1 MRIGHPTSNIQR
13 PNSMSTITSYS
24 NPKIKQA
31 RALRQ
36 RKQRDATGLFL
47 VEGLFHI
54 GEALAAHVAIDSL
67 FYAPDLLD
75 NDFARQLVDRTLAAG
90 ITCFETTADVFAS
103 LAEKENPQGV
113 IAVVRQQ
120 RASLAD
126 LTPSNFAWGVA
137 IVAPQDPGNVG
148 TILRTIDAV
157 GASGLILLD
166 SSVDVY
172 HPTAVRAS
180 LGSIFWCPI
189 VSASFAEWSQ
199 WAKRQGY
206 RIYGTSAKG
215 SADYKDVDVYER
227 PLIVLLGSERE
238 GLSPEQAAV
247 CDQLVRLPMRGHV
260 SSLNL
265 AVAAGV
271 VLYAVLERLR

>member
-1 MRIGHPTSNIQR
+1 
-13 PNSMSTITSYS
+13 MSLITSHS
-24 NPKIKQA
+24 NPKVKQA

-36 RKQRDATGLFL
+36 RKQRDETGLFL

-54 GEALAAHVAIDSL
+54 GEALAAHATIDSL
-67 FYAPDLLD
+67 FYAPDLVES
-75 NDFARQLVDRTLAAG
+75 DFARQLIDRALAEG
-90 ITCFETTADVFAS
+90 ITCYETTADVFAS

-113 IAVVRQQ
+113 IAVVQQ
-120 RASLAD
+120 PRVKLAD
-126 LTPSNFAWGVA
+126 LTPQNFSWGVA

-166 SSVDVY
+166 SSVDPY

-180 LGSIFWCPI
+180 LGSIFWYPI
-189 VSASFAEWSQ
+189 VSASFTEWSH
-199 WAKRQGY
+199 WAQQHGY
-206 RIYGTSAKG
+206 HVCGTSAKG
-215 SADYKDVDVYER
+215 SVDYKEVDAYER
-227 PLIVLLGSERE
+227 PLIILLGSERE
-238 GLSPEQAAV
+238 GLSREQAAV
-247 CDQLVRLPMRGHV
+247 CQRLVRLPMRGHV

-271 VLYAVLERLR
+271 MLYAVLEKLR

>member
-1 MRIGHPTSNIQR
+1 ML
-13 PNSMSTITSYS
+13 ITSSS

-54 GEALAAHVAIDSL
+54 GEALAAHAAIDAL
-67 FYAPDLLD
+67 FYAPDLVD
-75 NDFARQLVDRTLAAG
+75 SDFARQLIDRAVIDG
-90 ITCFETTADVFAS
+90 ITCYETTADILTS
-103 LAEKENPQGV
+103 LSEKENPQGV
-113 IAVVRQQ
+113 IAVVQQ
-120 RASLAD
+120 RRAQLAD
-126 LTPSNFAWGVA
+126 LTPQNFPWGVA

-166 SSVDVY
+166 SGVDPY

-180 LGSIFWCPI
+180 LGSIFWHPI
-189 VSASFAEWSQ
+189 VSTSFNEWSH
-199 WAKRQGY
+199 WAKQHGY
-206 RIYGTSAKG
+206 HIYGTSAKG
-215 SADYKDVDVYER
+215 SVVYKEIDVYER

-238 GLSPEQAAV
+238 GLSREQAAV

-265 AVAAGV
+265 AVAGGV
-271 VLYAVLERLR
+271 VLYAVLEKLK

>member
-1 MRIGHPTSNIQR
+1 
-13 PNSMSTITSYS
+13 MSATLITSHS
-24 NPKIKQA
+24 NPKVKQA

-54 GEALAAHVAIDSL
+54 GEALAARAAIDSI
-67 FYAPDLLD
+67 FFAPDLID
-75 NDFARQLVDRTLAAG
+75 TDFARQLIDRSAAEG
-90 ITCFETTADVFAS
+90 ITCYATTAEVFAS

-113 IAVVRQQ
+113 IAVVSQ
-120 RASLAD
+120 RRVPLAD
-126 LTPSNFAWGVA
+126 LAPQNFPWGVA

-148 TILRTIDAV
+148 AVLRTIDAV

-166 SSVDVY
+166 SSVDPY

-180 LGSIFWCPI
+180 LGSIFWYPI
-189 VSASFAEWSQ
+189 VSTSFDEWLQ
-199 WAKRQGY
+199 WARQQGY
-206 RIYGTSAKG
+206 HIYGTSAKG
-215 SADYKDVDVYER
+215 SVDYKEVSTYEQ

-238 GLSPEQAAV
+238 GLSREQAAV
-247 CDQLVRLPMRGHV
+247 CDQLIRLPMRGHA

-265 AVAAGV
+265 AVAAGGAV
-271 VLYAVLERLR
+271 YAVLEKSK

>member
-1 MRIGHPTSNIQR
+1 
-13 PNSMSTITSYS
+13 MSTTLITSHS
-24 NPKIKQA
+24 NPKVKQA

-54 GEALAAHVAIDSL
+54 GEALAAHAAIDSL
-67 FYAPDLLD
+67 FYAPDLIES
-75 NDFARQLVDRTLAAG
+75 DFARQLIDRAVADG
-90 ITCFETTADVFAS
+90 IPCYETTVEVFAS

-113 IAVVRQQ
+113 IAVVAQQ
-120 RASLAD
+120 RRQLAD
-126 LTPSNFAWGVA
+126 LGPQNFPWGVA
-137 IVAPQDPGNVG
+137 IVSPQDPGNVG

-166 SSVDVY
+166 SSVDPY

-180 LGSIFWCPI
+180 LGSIFWYPI
-189 VSASFAEWSQ
+189 VSTTFREWSQ
-199 WAKRQGY
+199 WAQQRY
-206 RIYGTSAKG
+206 RIYGTSSKG
-215 SADYKDVDVYER
+215 SVDYKEVIAFEQ
-227 PLIVLLGSERE
+227 PLLVLLGSERE
-238 GLSPEQAAV
+238 GLSHEQAAV
-247 CDQLVRLPMRGHV
+247 CDQLIRLPMRGHA

-271 VLYAVLERLR
+271 MLYAVLEKLK

>member
-1 MRIGHPTSNIQR
+1 MPSL
-13 PNSMSTITSYS
+13 ITSHS

-36 RKQRDATGLFL
+36 RKQRDAAGLFL

-54 GEALAAHVAIDSL
+54 GEALAAHAALDSL

-75 NDFARQLVDRTLAAG
+75 SDFARRLIDRAVAEG
-90 ITCFETTADVFAS
+90 VTCYETTADILAS
-103 LAEKENPQGV
+103 ITEKENPQGV
-113 IAVVRQQ
+113 LAVARQQ
-120 RASLAD
+120 RVKLAD
-126 LTPSNFAWGVA
+126 LAPQNFPWGVA
-137 IVAPQDPGNVG
+137 IVSPQDPGNVG

-166 SSVDVY
+166 SGVDPY

-180 LGSIFWCPI
+180 LGSIFWYPI
-189 VSASFAEWSQ
+189 VSAPFAEWSQ
-199 WAKRQGY
+199 WAQRQGY
-206 RIYGTSAKG
+206 HVYGTSAKG
-215 SADYKDVDVYER
+215 SVDSIEVEAYER

-238 GLSPEQAAV
+238 GLSREQAAV

-271 VLYAVLERLR
+271 MLYAVLDRLR

>member
-1 MRIGHPTSNIQR
+1 
-13 PNSMSTITSYS
+13 MSTTLITSYS

-36 RKQRDATGLFL
+36 RKQRDESGLFL

-54 GEALAAHVAIDSL
+54 GEALAARAAIDSL

-75 NDFARQLVDRTLAAG
+75 SDFGRQLIDRALADG
-90 ITCFETTADVFAS
+90 IPCYETTTDILAS

-113 IAVVRQQ
+113 IAVVRQR
-120 RASLAD
+120 RAKLAD
-126 LTPSNFAWGVA
+126 LTVQNFPWGVA
-137 IVAPQDPGNVG
+137 VVAPQDPGNVG

-166 SSVDVY
+166 SSVDPY

-180 LGSIFWCPI
+180 LGSIFWYPI
-189 VSASFAEWSQ
+189 VSTSFRDWSH
-199 WAKRQGY
+199 WARQQGY
-206 RIYGTSAKG
+206 HIYGTSAKG
-215 SADYKDVDVYER
+215 SVEYKEVDVYER

-238 GLSPEQAAV
+238 GLSREQAAV
-247 CDQLVRLPMRGHV
+247 CDQLMRLPMHGHV

-271 VLYAVLERLR
+271 MLYAVLERLR

>member
-1 MRIGHPTSNIQR
+1 
-13 PNSMSTITSYS
+13 MSIITSQS
-24 NPKIKQA
+24 NPRIKQA

-36 RKQRDATGLFL
+36 RKQRDETGLFL

-54 GEALAAHVAIDSL
+54 GEAMAAHAAIDSL

-75 NDFARQLVDRTLAAG
+75 GDFARRLIDRAG
-90 ITCFETTADVFAS
+90 AERITCYETTAEVLTS

-113 IAVVRQQ
+113 IAVARQRRVQ
-120 RASLAD
+120 LAD
-126 LTPSNFAWGVA
+126 LTTQNLPWGVA
-137 IVAPQDPGNVG
+137 IVSPQDPGNVG

-157 GASGLILLD
+157 GAGGLILLD
-166 SSVDVY
+166 SSVDPY

-180 LGSIFWCPI
+180 LGSIFWYPI
-189 VSASFAEWSQ
+189 VSASFAEWSL
-199 WAKRQGY
+199 WARQQGY
-206 RIYGTSAKG
+206 HVYGTSAKG
-215 SADYKDVDVYER
+215 SVDYKEVEVYER

-238 GLSPEQAAV
+238 GLSREQAAV
-247 CDQLVRLPMRGHV
+247 CEQLVRLPMRGRV

-271 VLYAVLERLR
+271 VLYAVLEKLK

>member
-1 MRIGHPTSNIQR
+1 ML
-13 PNSMSTITSYS
+13 ITSPS

-36 RKQRDATGLFL
+36 RKQRDTTGLFL

-54 GEALAAHVAIDSL
+54 GEALAARAAIEYL
-67 FYAPDLLD
+67 CYAPELLD
-75 NDFARQLVDRTLAAG
+75 SGFARQLIDRAVAED
-90 ITCFETTADVFAS
+90 IACYETTADILTS
-103 LAEKENPQGV
+103 IAEKENPQGM
-113 IAVVRQQ
+113 IAVARQ
-120 RASLAD
+120 RRLKLAD
-126 LTPSNFAWGVA
+126 LIPQNFPWGVA

-166 SSVDVY
+166 SGVDPY

-180 LGSIFWCPI
+180 LGSIFWYPI

-199 WAKRQGY
+199 WAQRQGY
-206 RIYGTSAKG
+206 HIYGTSANG
-215 SADYKDVDVYER
+215 SVDYREVEAYEQ

-238 GLSPEQAAV
+238 GLSREQAAV
-247 CDQLVRLPMRGHV
+247 CQQLVRLPMRGHV

-271 VLYAVLERLR
+271 MLYAVLDRLK

>member
-1 MRIGHPTSNIQR
+1 MPS
-13 PNSMSTITSYS
+13 PITSHS
-24 NPKIKQA
+24 NPRIKQA

-36 RKQRDATGLFL
+36 RKQRDAAGLFL

-54 GEALAAHVAIDSL
+54 GEALAARAAIEYL
-67 FYAPDLLD
+67 CYAPDLLD
-75 NDFARQLVDRTLAAG
+75 GAFARQLIDRAVAEGLA
-90 ITCFETTADVFAS
+90 CYETTADILAS
-103 LAEKENPQGV
+103 IAEKENPQGV
-113 IAVVRQQ
+113 IAVARQQ
-120 RASLAD
+120 RVKLDD
-126 LTPSNFAWGVA
+126 LTPQNFPWGVA

-166 SSVDVY
+166 SGVDPY

-180 LGSIFWCPI
+180 LGSIFWYPI
-189 VSASFAEWSQ
+189 VSASFTEWSQ
-199 WAKRQGY
+199 WAQRQGY
-206 RIYGTSAKG
+206 HIYGTSAKA
-215 SADYKDVDVYER
+215 SVDYKAVEAYER

-238 GLSPEQAAV
+238 GLSREQAAV
-247 CDQLVRLPMRGHV
+247 CDQLVRLPMRGHA

-271 VLYAVLERLR
+271 VLYAVLDRLK

>member
-1 MRIGHPTSNIQR
+1 MTA
-13 PNSMSTITSYS
+13 ITSHS

-54 GEALAAHVAIDSL
+54 GEALAAHAAIDSI
-67 FYAPDLLD
+67 FYAPDLID
-75 NDFARQLVDRTLAAG
+75 NDFARQLIDRAAAEG
-90 ITCFETTADVFAS
+90 ITCYEITAEILAS
-103 LAEKENPQGV
+103 LAAKENPQGV
-113 IAVVRQQ
+113 IAVVQQ
-120 RASLAD
+120 RCTKLAD
-126 LTPSNFAWGVA
+126 LTPQNFPWGVA

-166 SSVDVY
+166 SSVDPY

-180 LGSIFWCPI
+180 LGSIFWNPV
-189 VSASFAEWSQ
+189 VSASFNEWSQ
-199 WAKRQGY
+199 WARRHGY
-206 RIYGTSAKG
+206 HIYGTSARG
-215 SADYKDVDVYER
+215 STDYNAVRTYEQ
-227 PLIVLLGSERE
+227 PLCVLLGSERE
-238 GLSPEQAAV
+238 GLSPAQSAV
-247 CDQLVRLPMRGHV
+247 CDQLIRLPMRGHA

-271 VLYAVLERLR
+271 VLYAVLEKLRGIEYAPVGRQSND

>member
-1 MRIGHPTSNIQR
+1 MPSLISSH
-13 PNSMSTITSYS
+13 S

-36 RKQRDATGLFL
+36 RKQRDAAGLFL

-54 GEALAAHVAIDSL
+54 GEALAARAAIEYL
-67 FYAPDLLD
+67 CYAPELLD
-75 NDFARQLVDRTLAAG
+75 NDFARQLIDRAVAG
-90 ITCFETTADVFAS
+90 GTACYATTADILAS
-103 LAEKENPQGV
+103 IAEKDNPQGV
-113 IAVVRQQ
+113 IAVVQQQ
-120 RASLAD
+120 RARLDD
-126 LTPSNFAWGVA
+126 LTPQSFTWGVA
-137 IVAPQDPGNVG
+137 IVSPQDPGNVG
-148 TILRTIDAV
+148 AILRTIDAV

-166 SSVDVY
+166 SSVDPY

-180 LGSIFWCPI
+180 LGSIFWYPI

-199 WAKRQGY
+199 WARRQGY
-206 RIYGTSAKG
+206 HVYGTSAKG
-215 SADYKDVDVYER
+215 SVDYKTVEVYER
-227 PLIVLLGSERE
+227 PLIILLGSERE
-238 GLSPEQAAV
+238 GLTREQASV

-271 VLYAVLERLR
+271 VLYAVLDRLK

>member
-1 MRIGHPTSNIQR
+1 
-13 PNSMSTITSYS
+13 MSITLITSHS
-24 NPKIKQA
+24 NPKVKQA

-36 RKQRDATGLFL
+36 RKQRDETGLFL

-54 GEALAAHVAIDSL
+54 GEAMAARAAIDSL
-67 FYAPDLLD
+67 FYVPDLIES
-75 NDFARQLVDRTLAAG
+75 DFARQLIDRAAAEG
-90 ITCFETTADVFAS
+90 LTCYETTAEILAS

-113 IAVVRQQ
+113 IAVVQQ
-120 RASLAD
+120 RRTKLAD
-126 LTPSNFAWGVA
+126 LTPQNFPWGVA

-166 SSVDVY
+166 SSVDPY

-180 LGSIFWCPI
+180 LGSIFWYPI
-189 VSASFAEWSQ
+189 VSTSFVEWSQ
-199 WAKRQGY
+199 WARQQGY
-206 RIYGTSAKG
+206 HIYGTSAK
-215 SADYKDVDVYER
+215 SCVDYKEVSVYEQ

-238 GLSPEQAAV
+238 GLSHEQAAV
-247 CDQLVRLPMRGHV
+247 CDQLIRLPMRGHV
-260 SSLNL
+260 RSLNL

-271 VLYAVLERLR
+271 VLYAVLEKMK

>member
-1 MRIGHPTSNIQR
+1 ML
-13 PNSMSTITSYS
+13 ITSPS

-54 GEALAAHVAIDSL
+54 GEALAAHAKIESL
-67 FYAPDLLD
+67 FYAPDLVD
-75 NDFARQLVDRTLAAG
+75 SDFARHLIDRAVVEG
-90 ITCFETTADVFAS
+90 IACYETTEAILAS

-113 IAVVRQQ
+113 IAVVQQ
-120 RASLAD
+120 HRVKLAD
-126 LTPSNFAWGVA
+126 LTPQDFSWGVA

-148 TILRTIDAV
+148 AILRTIDAV

-166 SSVDVY
+166 SGVDPY

-180 LGSIFWCPI
+180 LGSIFWYPI
-189 VSASFAEWSQ
+189 VLTSFEEWSR
-199 WAKRQGY
+199 WAQQQGY
-206 RIYGTSAKG
+206 HIYGTSAKG
-215 SADYKDVDVYER
+215 SVDYKAVEVYEQ
-227 PLIVLLGSERE
+227 PLIMLLGSERE
-238 GLSPEQAAV
+238 GLSREQAAV

-271 VLYAVLERLR
+271 VLYAVVERLK

>member
-1 MRIGHPTSNIQR
+1 
-13 PNSMSTITSYS
+13 MSTTLIASHS
-24 NPKIKQA
+24 NPKVKQA

-36 RKQRDATGLFL
+36 RKQRAETGLFL

-54 GEALAAHVAIDSL
+54 GEALAARAVIDAI

-75 NDFARQLVDRTLAAG
+75 NDFARQLIDRALAEG
-90 ITCFETTADVFAS
+90 ITCYETTAEILAS

-113 IAVVRQQ
+113 IAVVQQQ
-120 RASLAD
+120 RVKLAD
-126 LTPSNFAWGVA
+126 LNSQNFPWGVA

-166 SSVDVY
+166 SSVDPY

-180 LGSIFWCPI
+180 LGSIFWYPI
-189 VSASFAEWSQ
+189 VSASFAEWSH
-199 WAKRQGY
+199 WAQQHGY
-206 RIYGTSAKG
+206 HVCGTSAQG
-215 SADYKDVDVYER
+215 SVDYQEVDAYR
-227 PLIVLLGSERE
+227 QPLIILLGSERE
-238 GLSPEQAAV
+238 GLSREQVAV

-271 VLYAVLERLR
+271 ILYAVLGKLK

>member
-1 MRIGHPTSNIQR
+1 
-13 PNSMSTITSYS
+13 MSTTIITSQS
-24 NPKIKQA
+24 NPKVKQA

-36 RKQRDATGLFL
+36 RKQREASGLFL

-54 GEALAAHVAIDSL
+54 GEALVANAAIDTI
-67 FYAPDLLD
+67 FYALDLID
-75 NDFARQLVDRTLAAG
+75 SNFARQLIDRAMAEG
-90 ITCFETTADVFAS
+90 IACYETTAEVFES

-120 RASLAD
+120 RVTLAD
-126 LTPSNFAWGVA
+126 LTPQNFSWGVA
-137 IVAPQDPGNVG
+137 VVSPQDPGNVG

-157 GASGLILLD
+157 RASGLILLD
-166 SSVDVY
+166 SSVDPY

-180 LGSIFWCPI
+180 LGSIFWYPI
-189 VSASFAEWSQ
+189 VSVSFAEWMQ
-199 WAKRQGY
+199 WATQHGY
-206 RIYGTSAKG
+206 HIYGTSSKG
-215 SADYKDVDVYER
+215 SVDYKEVTAYQQ
-227 PLIVLLGSERE
+227 PLFILLGSERE
-238 GLSPEQAAV
+238 GLSSEQAAV
-247 CDQLVRLPMRGHV
+247 CDQLIRLPMRGHA

>member
-1 MRIGHPTSNIQR
+1 MP
-13 PNSMSTITSYS
+13 TITSHS
-24 NPKIKQA
+24 NPRVKQA

-36 RKQRDATGLFL
+36 RKQRDETSLFL

-54 GEALAAHVAIDSL
+54 GEALAAHAAIDAI
-67 FYAPDLLD
+67 FYAPDLID
-75 NDFARQLVDRTLAAG
+75 SDFARQLIERVMAEG
-90 ITCFETTADVFAS
+90 ITCYATTAEVFES

-113 IAVVRQQ
+113 IAVVQQ
-120 RASLAD
+120 RRAQLAD
-126 LTPSNFAWGVA
+126 LTPQNFPWGVA
-137 IVAPQDPGNVG
+137 IVSPQDPGNVG

-166 SSVDVY
+166 SSVDPY

-189 VSASFAEWSQ
+189 VSTSFSEWSQ
-199 WAKRQGY
+199 WAKQHSY
-206 RIYGTSAKG
+206 RIYGTSSKG
-215 SADYKDVDVYER
+215 SVDYKEVTAYEQ
-227 PLIVLLGSERE
+227 PLFILLGSERE
-238 GLSPEQAAV
+238 GLSPEQVAV
-247 CDQLVRLPMRGHV
+247 CDQLVRLPMRGHA

-271 VLYAVLERLR
+271 VLYAVLERLK

>member
-1 MRIGHPTSNIQR
+1 
-13 PNSMSTITSYS
+13 MSTTLMTSHS
-24 NPKIKQA
+24 NPKVKQA

-54 GEALAAHVAIDSL
+54 GEALDAHAAIDSIV
-67 FYAPDLLD
+67 YAPDLID
-75 NDFARQLVDRTLAAG
+75 SDFARQLIDRAVAADV
-90 ITCFETTADVFAS
+90 TCYETTAEILAS

-113 IAVVRQQ
+113 IAVVQQQ
-120 RASLAD
+120 RVTLAD
-126 LTPSNFAWGVA
+126 LTPQNFPWGVA
-137 IVAPQDPGNVG
+137 IVSPQDPGNVG
-148 TILRTIDAV
+148 AILRTIDAV
-157 GASGLILLD
+157 GAGGLILLD
-166 SSVDVY
+166 SSVDPY

-180 LGSIFWCPI
+180 LGSIFWYPI
-189 VSASFAEWSQ
+189 VSTSFAEWSQ
-199 WAKRQGY
+199 WAKQQGY

-215 SADYKDVDVYER
+215 SVDYKEVEVYEQ
-227 PLIVLLGSERE
+227 PLIILLGSERE

-247 CDQLVRLPMRGHV
+247 CDQLVRLPMRGHA

>member
-1 MRIGHPTSNIQR
+1 MPSPIASH
-13 PNSMSTITSYS
+13 S

-36 RKQRDATGLFL
+36 RKQRDAAGLFL

-54 GEALAAHVAIDSL
+54 GEALAARAAIEYL
-67 FYAPDLLD
+67 CYAPALLD
-75 NDFARQLVDRTLAAG
+75 NDFARQLVDRAVAEGLA
-90 ITCFETTADVFAS
+90 CYETTADILAS
-103 LAEKENPQGV
+103 IAEKENPQGV
-113 IAVVRQQ
+113 IAVARQQ
-120 RASLAD
+120 RVKLAD
-126 LTPSNFAWGVA
+126 LTPQNFPWGVA

-157 GASGLILLD
+157 SASGLILLD
-166 SSVDVY
+166 SGVDPY

-180 LGSIFWCPI
+180 LGSIFWYPI
-189 VSASFAEWSQ
+189 VSASFAEWAQ
-199 WAKRQGY
+199 WAQQQGY
-206 RIYGTSAKG
+206 HIYGTSARG
-215 SADYKDVDVYER
+215 SVDYGEVEAYER

-238 GLSPEQAAV
+238 GLSREQAAV
-247 CDQLVRLPMRGHV
+247 CDQLVRLPMHGHV

-271 VLYAVLERLR
+271 VLYAVLDRLR

>member
-1 MRIGHPTSNIQR
+1 MPALISSH
-13 PNSMSTITSYS
+13 S
-24 NPKIKQA
+24 NPWIKQA

-54 GEALAAHVAIDSL
+54 GEALAARAVIEYL
-67 FYAPDLLD
+67 CYAPELLD
-75 NDFARQLVDRTLAAG
+75 NDFARQLIDRAAADG
-90 ITCFETTADVFAS
+90 ITCYETTAGILAS
-103 LAEKENPQGV
+103 IAEKDNPQGV
-113 IAVVRQQ
+113 IAVAR
-120 RASLAD
+120 RKRMELAD
-126 LTPSNFAWGVA
+126 LTPQNYPWGVA

-166 SSVDVY
+166 SGVDPC

-180 LGSIFWCPI
+180 LGSIFWYPI
-189 VSASFAEWSQ
+189 VAVPFGEWAQ
-199 WAKRQGY
+199 WAQGQGY
-206 RIYGTSAKG
+206 HIYGTSAKG
-215 SADYKDVDVYER
+215 SVDYTGVEAYER

-238 GLSPEQAAV
+238 GLSREQAAV

-271 VLYAVLERLR
+271 VLYAILDKLK